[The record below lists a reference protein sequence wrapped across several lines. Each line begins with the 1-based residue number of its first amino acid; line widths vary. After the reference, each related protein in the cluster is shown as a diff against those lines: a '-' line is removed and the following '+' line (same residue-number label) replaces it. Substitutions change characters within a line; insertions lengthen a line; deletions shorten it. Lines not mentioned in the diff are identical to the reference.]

1 VAARPTAESVRGALL
16 RYRVMAFAVGVTL
29 LLFCVAIVL
38 KYVTKSIESD
48 SLIAIAHGWLF
59 MVYVLLGLDLGF
71 RMRWSVGRL
80 LLMTLSGMVP
90 FLSFYAEH
98 KVTGWVR
105 EELGSPTDV
114 ATTGP
119 PSV

>member
-1 VAARPTAESVRGALL
+1 MAARPTAESVRGALL
-16 RYRVMAFAVGVTL
+16 RYRVMAFVVGVTL

-48 SLIAIAHGWLF
+48 SLVAIAHGWLF
-59 MVYVLLGLDLGF
+59 MIYVLLGLDLGF
-71 RMRWSVGRL
+71 RMRWSFGRL

-114 ATTGP
+114 GAAGP

>member
-1 VAARPTAESVRGALL
+1 MAARPTAESVRGALL
-16 RYRVMAFAVGVTL
+16 RYRVMAFVVGVTL
-29 LLFCVAIVL
+29 LLFCVALVL

-48 SLIAIAHGWLF
+48 SLVAVAHGWLF

-71 RMRWSVGRL
+71 RMRWSFGRL

-105 EELGSPTDV
+105 DELGSPTDV
-114 ATTGP
+114 EAAGP

>member
-1 VAARPTAESVRGALL
+1 MAAKPTAESVKGALL
-16 RYRVMAFAVGVTL
+16 RYRVMAFVVGVTL

-38 KYVTKSIESD
+38 KYVTKTIESD

-59 MVYVLLGLDLGF
+59 MIYVLLGLDLGF
-71 RMRWSVGRL
+71 RMRWSFGRL
-80 LLMTLSGMVP
+80 ALMTLSGMVP

-114 ATTGP
+114 EAAGP

>member
-1 VAARPTAESVRGALL
+1 VATAPTAESVRGALL
-16 RYRVMAFAVGVTL
+16 RYRVMAFVVGVTL
-29 LLFCVAIVL
+29 LLFCVALVL

-48 SLIAIAHGWLF
+48 SIVAIAHGWLF

-80 LLMTLSGMVP
+80 ALMTLSGMVP

-105 EELGSPTDV
+105 AELGSPDTAA
-114 ATTGP
+114 ATEP
-119 PSV
+119 PTV

>member
-1 VAARPTAESVRGALL
+1 VATAPTAESVRGALL
-16 RYRVMAFAVGVTL
+16 RYRVMAFVVGVTL
-29 LLFCVAIVL
+29 LLFCLALVL

-48 SLIAIAHGWLF
+48 SLVAIAHGWLF
-59 MVYVLLGLDLGF
+59 MVFVLLGLDLGF

-80 LLMTLSGMVP
+80 ALMTISGMVP

-105 EELGSPTDV
+105 AELGSP
-114 ATTGP
+114 ATAAATEP
-119 PSV
+119 PTV

>member
-1 VAARPTAESVRGALL
+1 MATAPTAESVRGALL
-16 RYRVMAFAVGVTL
+16 RYRVMAFIVGVTL
-29 LLFCVAIVL
+29 LLFCLALVL

-48 SLIAIAHGWLF
+48 AVVAIAHGWLF

-71 RMRWSVGRL
+71 RMRWSLGRL
-80 LLMTLSGMVP
+80 ALMTLSGMVP

-105 EELGSPTDV
+105 AELGSP
-114 ATTGP
+114 AASAPEP
-119 PSV
+119 PTV